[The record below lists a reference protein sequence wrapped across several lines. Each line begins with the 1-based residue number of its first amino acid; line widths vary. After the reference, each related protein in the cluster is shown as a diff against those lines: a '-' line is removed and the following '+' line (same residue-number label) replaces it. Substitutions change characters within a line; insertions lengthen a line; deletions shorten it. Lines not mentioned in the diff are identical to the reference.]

1 MWMGRDQVARPA
13 KAPKRAKAPRPAR
26 ARAKANRLQYGPA
39 RISDEAG
46 LADAVAALKR
56 QDPLVIGHLLETGGM
71 PPLRQGRQ
79 GFAGLAAIIVSQ
91 QVSVASAD
99 AIYARLAAEIAPLD
113 APSLAAA
120 GEDRLKACGLSRPK
134 MRALRALAE
143 AITAGRLA
151 LDELAQLEPDEA
163 HARLIAVHGIGP
175 WTADL
180 FLLSCLGHP
189 DAWPAGDLALQE
201 AARLALGL
209 RQRPDKA
216 RLESIGERWRPFRA
230 VAARMLWTYYR
241 HIKARRGLAGGMID

>member
-1 MWMGRDQVARPA
+1 VARRGKTPKPAKARPA
-13 KAPKRAKAPRPAR
+13 
-26 ARAKANRLQYGPA
+26 RLNPPV
-39 RISDEAG
+39 RIHDEAG
-46 LADAVAALKR
+46 LARAVTALKR
-56 QDPLVIGHLLETGGM
+56 KDPRLIGHLLATGGM

-99 AIYARLAAEIAPLD
+99 AIFGRLAAEIVPLD
-113 APSLAAA
+113 APNLAAA

-134 MRALRALAE
+134 MRALRAAAE
-143 AITAGRLA
+143 AIAGGRLDLEA
-151 LDELAQLEPDEA
+151 LGQVEPEQA

-180 FLLSCLGHP
+180 FLLSCLGHS

-201 AARLALGL
+201 AARSALGL
-209 RQRPDKA
+209 RERPDKA
-216 RLESIGERWRPFRA
+216 ELESIGERWRPFRA

-241 HIKARRGLAGGMID
+241 HVKARRGLAAGMID